1 MFHILM
7 LSLLTIN
14 NILKLHLS
22 THGVQS
28 KPKTI
33 PLLLKKG
40 PVDQKKAL
48 RWYICTDLTLTHKV
62 SLQSDPGS
70 VAIRIRPANL
80 LTD

>member
-1 MFHILM
+1 MFCILM

-14 NILKLHLS
+14 NILKLYL

-28 KPKTI
+28 NPKII
-33 PLLLKKG
+33 PWLLKKG

-62 SLQSDPGS
+62 SP
-70 VAIRIRPANL
+70 V
-80 LTD
+80 